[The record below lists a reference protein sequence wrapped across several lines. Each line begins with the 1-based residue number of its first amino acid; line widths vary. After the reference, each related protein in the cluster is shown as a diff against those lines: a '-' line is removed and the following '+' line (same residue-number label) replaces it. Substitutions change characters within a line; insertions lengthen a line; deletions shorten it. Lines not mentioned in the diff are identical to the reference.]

1 MATYETGE
9 SVVGRLVCRGVQVVD
24 VDSLSGTNSGRVHT
38 LKVTAICDDK
48 IQHCYV
54 YQCQHRIN
62 AYILMDDFST
72 GIVKRTSSDVKVVS
86 DLLYTY
92 LTKHFAFVGIML
104 LKDINYNTN
113 AYNPGTYV
121 RRHY

>member
-1 MATYETGE
+1 MKVHKLITFGGIVENMATYETGE

-72 GIVKRTSSDVKVVS
+72 GIVKRTSSDVK
-86 DLLYTY
+86 LLVIYCI
-92 LTKHFAFVGIML
+92 LI
-104 LKDINYNTN
+104 
-113 AYNPGTYV
+113 
-121 RRHY
+121 